1 MHAGSQS
8 SPNIV
13 PEVCEMAGTLRC
25 FDRALGQRLV
35 ARVREIV
42 ASEAASYRAK
52 ATVETLLTPSLTVD
66 EGLAQMLLPALNTV
80 FGQEHVARVG
90 ASAGSEDFSYIALE
104 VPAFFCWV
112 GAGAPGNPPLHN
124 PNLVL
129 DERAMEYGLKVMTE
143 LPFVWAEQNNA

>member
-1 MHAGSQS
+1 
-8 SPNIV
+8 
-13 PEVCEMAGTLRC
+13 MAGTLRC

-52 ATVETLLTPSLTVD
+52 ARPETPLTRVLTVV
-66 EGLAQMLLPALNTV
+66 EGLPKILHPAHITG
-80 FGQEHVARVG
+80 FGQQLAARVG
-90 ASAGSEDFSYIALE
+90 ASAGSEDFSYIAQE

-124 PNLVL
+124 PNLIL